1 MKKLSLIGFVLS
13 IIVLIFALYIQF
25 VIVPDAGVAEVELDQ
40 IIQMNSNEISF
51 SYFEVPGYAEAFSRM
66 EAKVDYSIVLLL
78 ASIVP
83 FLLCIVPVFKKNK
96 FALLGVLFSLIAF
109 FIGAAYGTHMFS

>member
-1 MKKLSLIGFVLS
+1 MKKLSLAGFVLS
-13 IIVLIFALYIQF
+13 TTVLIFALFIQF
-25 VIVPDAGVAEVELDQ
+25 VIVPDADIAEAELDF
-40 IIQMNSNEISF
+40 IIENSSSDINI
-51 SYFEVPGYAEAFSRM
+51 SYFEIPGYEEAFSRM
-66 EAKVDYSIVLLL
+66 EAKVDYSIILLL

-96 FALLGVLFSLIAF
+96 LAIVGLLFSLISF